1 MPRRRRTAGFDCM
14 VECLNGLLSL
24 VSTSWQL
31 FEDLGA
37 EGATFAPVTR
47 ISVGGREK
55 KSPGGRAAFRSLRGQ
70 GER

>member
-31 FEDLGA
+31 FEDMGA
-37 EGATFAPVTR
+37 EGATFDPVTR

-55 KSPGGRAAFRSLRGQ
+55 SRQVGGLRSGR
-70 GER
+70 